1 MQIRFLYRFVAI
13 GLICIACAN
22 ASSGFATITA
32 LNPPAWLQQE
42 DRKTRLDRNSELKIG
57 DNVSTG
63 ATGRMQM
70 TLWQNASLQ
79 LNTNSEI
86 TIRIENSADAASSEP
101 QPEIFI
107 HQGRACINY
116 TDQSGSN
123 KPFKVNMGNT
133 MFAVIYNH
141 GDICLLRSEGQNYI
155 KLRAGSVQ
163 VTQAVATDMI
173 ILSETGSEIHMLDSG
188 SYRLLFPGGELSA
201 IDIEKP
207 FVIETDSEQV
217 TPTEPQDA
225 SDVAVLPQTELNTTA
240 QDEGPAYVYT
250 VYLFSTR
257 DEEVAQ
263 QTNRKFLKA
272 GHDTQIIESTSDSI
286 KRYRVASTGFE
297 SSQAAKNFSR
307 SVVGKYGVTETWI
320 GRDLQLLPTEEL
332 SAIDI
337 EKPSVI
343 ETVGEPVTP
352 TELPVANDIA
362 VPPQTEPNTPVKNEG
377 PAYIYTVYL
386 FSTRDE
392 EVAQQANRKFL
403 KAGHDTQI
411 IESTSDSIKHYR
423 VAATGF
429 VSSQS
434 AKDFSDS
441 VVGKYGVTETWIGRN
456 LQ

>member
-1 MQIRFLYRFVAI
+1 MQIRFLYRFVVI

-32 LNPPAWLQQE
+32 LNQPVWLQQE

-63 ATGRMQM
+63 KTGRMQM
-70 TLWQNASLQ
+70 TLWPNASLQ

-86 TIRIENSADAASSEP
+86 TIRIDNNADAASSEP

-107 HQGRACINY
+107 HQGRVCIDY
-116 TDQSGSN
+116 TAQPGSN

-133 MFAVIYNH
+133 MFAVIHYH

-173 ILSETGSEIHMLDSG
+173 ILSEADSEIHMEDSG

-201 IDIEKP
+201 IEIEKP
-207 FVIETDSEQV
+207 FIIETDAQEA
-217 TPTEPQDA
+217 TDI
-225 SDVAVLPQTELNTTA
+225 AVLPQTEPNTTA
-240 QDEGPAYVYT
+240 KDEGPAYIYT

-263 QTNRKFLKA
+263 ETNRRFLKA
-272 GHDTQIIESTSDSI
+272 GHDTQVIESTSNSI
-286 KRYRVASTGFE
+286 KRYRVAATGFD
-297 SSQAAKNFSR
+297 SSQAAKNFSN
-307 SVVGKYGVTETWI
+307 SVIGKHGVTETWI
-320 GRDLQLLPTEEL
+320 ARDLQLLPTGEL
-332 SAIDI
+332 STIEI
-337 EKPSVI
+337 EKPPVI
-343 ETVGEPVTP
+343 ETDGESVTP

-362 VPPQTEPNTPVKNEG
+362 VPPQTEPNAKAKDEG

-392 EVAQQANRKFL
+392 EVAQETNRRFL
-403 KAGHDTQI
+403 EAGHDTQI
-411 IESTSDSIKHYR
+411 IESTSNSIKRYR
-423 VAATGF
+423 VGATGF
-429 VSSQS
+429 DSSQA
-434 AKDFSDS
+434 AKDFSNS
-441 VVGKYGVTETWIGRN
+441 VVGKYGISETWIGRD

>member
-1 MQIRFLYRFVAI
+1 MQIRFLYRFVVI

-32 LNPPAWLQQE
+32 LNPPVWLQQE

-63 ATGRMQM
+63 KTGRMQI

-79 LNTNSEI
+79 LNINSEI
-86 TIRIENSADAASSEP
+86 TIRVDNNADADGSEP

-107 HQGRACINY
+107 HQGRACIDY
-116 TDQSGSN
+116 TAQSGSN

-133 MFAVIYNH
+133 MFAVIHYH

-163 VTQAVATDMI
+163 ITQAVATDMI
-173 ILSETGSEIHMLDSG
+173 ILSETGSEIHMEDSG

-201 IDIEKP
+201 IEIEKP
-207 FVIETDSEQV
+207 FIIETDAEQV
-217 TPTEPQDA
+217 TSTDIQEATDI
-225 SDVAVLPQTELNTTA
+225 AVLPQTELITIA

-257 DEEVAQ
+257 NEEVAQ
-263 QTNRKFLKA
+263 ETNRRFLKA
-272 GHDTQIIESTSDSI
+272 GHDTQIFESTSNAI
-286 KRYRVASTGFE
+286 KHYRVAATGFD
-297 SSQAAKNFSR
+297 SSQAAKNFSN

-320 GRDLQLLPTEEL
+320 GRDLQLLPAGEL
-332 SAIDI
+332 SASEI
-337 EKPSVI
+337 EKPPVI
-343 ETVGEPVTP
+343 ETDAEQVTP

-362 VPPQTEPNTPVKNEG
+362 VPAQTEPNTTAKDEG
-377 PAYIYTVYL
+377 PAYVYTVYL

-392 EVAQQANRKFL
+392 EIAQETNQRFL

-411 IESTSDSIKHYR
+411 IESTSDSVTRYR

-429 VSSQS
+429 DSNKA
-434 AKDFSDS
+434 AKDFSNS
-441 VVGKYGVTETWIGRN
+441 VVGKYGISETWIGRD